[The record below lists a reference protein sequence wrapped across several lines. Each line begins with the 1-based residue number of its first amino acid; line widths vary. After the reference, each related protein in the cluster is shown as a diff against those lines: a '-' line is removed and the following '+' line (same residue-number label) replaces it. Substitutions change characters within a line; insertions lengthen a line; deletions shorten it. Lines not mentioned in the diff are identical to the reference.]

1 MTETRRPAPAQRR
14 GRRESVCGSSI
25 ERLVVAL
32 ALCVSVACGGRGS
45 PSIQVLDLVGDFQRA
60 EKRPSATAFQVA
72 EHTLASVRHATI
84 DGSTPSRIIYTTRFP
99 AHGVLRTDVAVLPA
113 SQSGGGAVRFRI
125 GISDRRL
132 YEPLA
137 ERIVT
142 VADTARAGWTHLAVD
157 LSRYGGWQ
165 WSLFYRP
172 GRHAWQLIL
181 NADQI
186 EGQTRALWGAPAV
199 ETDQRSA
206 RAWRRGAGDS

>member
-1 MTETRRPAPAQRR
+1 
-14 GRRESVCGSSI
+14 
-25 ERLVVAL
+25 VAL
-32 ALCVSVACGGRGS
+32 LLCVSLACGSRGE
-45 PSIQVLDLVGDFQRA
+45 PSIQVLDLVGDLQRA
-60 EKRPSATAFQVA
+60 EKRPSAAAFQVT

-84 DGSTPSRIIYTTRFP
+84 DTSAPSRIIYTTKFP
-99 AHGVLRTDVAVLPA
+99 PRGVLRTDVAVLSA
-113 SQSGGGAVRFRI
+113 NESGGGGTVRFRI
-125 GISDRRL
+125 GISDRRV

-137 ERIVT
+137 ERLVT
-142 VADTARAGWTHLAVD
+142 VAETVRAGWTHLAVD

-181 NADQI
+181 NADQV